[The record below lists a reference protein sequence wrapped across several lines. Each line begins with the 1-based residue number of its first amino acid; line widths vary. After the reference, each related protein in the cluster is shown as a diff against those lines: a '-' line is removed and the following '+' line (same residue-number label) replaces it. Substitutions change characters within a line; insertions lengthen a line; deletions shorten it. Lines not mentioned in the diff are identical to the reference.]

1 MPGYAHAVEVHALE
15 VPGSIPPTDDWG
27 LSVLQVGARLGF
39 QLERLRS
46 SGRTSSA
53 REIVLLVDF
62 WLDVM
67 SAADYTTPETDSS
80 SSSTFTA
87 ETTGAIS
94 TPQPLT
100 TANEAA
106 VGYTTLE
113 TVNSFS
119 STSAPE
125 STGAISTPESLT
137 TANEV
142 AVDYTTLERDHSFS
156 STFMP
161 ENTGAISTP
170 ESLTTPNEDVG
181 LNLHETKLK
190 EENDLESL
198 APILCAKRRMAMSV
212 QAPLIDL
219 TEEDSKES
227 SQSSSTMSSSSTQED
242 QNGSPELV
250 AGGQA
255 DTSLR
260 LVNGQDGC
268 SSRVEV
274 HYSGSWGTVC
284 DDAWDTNDAE
294 VVCRQLGCGHA
305 MNARFGEGSGSVLL
319 DDVQCRGNES
329 SLWQCSHQGWGTH
342 KCAHHEDTSVICSGF
357 AAEPLVLLQGEI
369 KWQEMKSFFPYNTS
383 AHYYILLTPPPI
395 TQEPSTTT
403 VLPTTQQMST
413 TISDHYMASG
423 ATVALTCLP
432 DYMRAVIRRA
442 YIRSKG
448 YFSWNVHLND
458 PACRPMVTKSH
469 VIFHIPYDGCGTK
482 SERCVK
488 DDTYTTYT
496 SSNKKIV
503 QFQFKAFQFFNGYST
518 VYLQCKV
525 VVCKV
530 YDYSSRCYQ
539 GCVTRNKRETSSGQE
554 NVTVVGPLS

>member
-1 MPGYAHAVEVHALE
+1 MQRLCADSLDVGKPLRPPGMPSLVEAPEVFSWMTCSAEGMNPLCGSACIEGGAHITAATMRMPVSSAQRYQLLHL
-15 VPGSIPPTDDWG
+15 PHKSP
-27 LSVLQVGARLGF
+27 VLQ
-39 QLERLRS
+39 
-46 SGRTSSA
+46 
-53 REIVLLVDF
+53 
-62 WLDVM
+62 
-67 SAADYTTPETDSS
+67 
-80 SSSTFTA
+80 
-87 ETTGAIS
+87 
-94 TPQPLT
+94 
-100 TANEAA
+100 
-106 VGYTTLE
+106 
-113 TVNSFS
+113 
-119 STSAPE
+119 
-125 STGAISTPESLT
+125 
-137 TANEV
+137 
-142 AVDYTTLERDHSFS
+142 
-156 STFMP
+156 
-161 ENTGAISTP
+161 
-170 ESLTTPNEDVG
+170 VG

-198 APILCAKRRMAMSV
+198 APIRCAKRRMAMSV
-212 QAPLIDL
+212 Q
-219 TEEDSKES
+219 
-227 SQSSSTMSSSSTQED
+227 
-242 QNGSPELV
+242 N
-250 AGGQA
+250 
-255 DTSLR
+255 TSLR

-268 SSRVEV
+268 SSRVEF

-294 VVCRQLGCGHA
+294 VVCRQLGCGQA

-342 KCAHHEDTSVICSGF
+342 KCAHHEDASVICSGF

-383 AHYYILLTPPPI
+383 AHYYTILTPPPI

-423 ATVALTCLP
+423 ATAPPDNTEAPKTPVALTCLP

-442 YIRSKG
+442 YIKSKG

-458 PACRPMVTKSH
+458 PACRPIVTKSH

-482 SERCVK
+482 SEVRNGTINYSNTVRASTSEGCVK
-488 DDTYTTYT
+488 DDTYTTYI

-554 NVTVVGPLS
+554 NVTVVGPLKLK

>member
-1 MPGYAHAVEVHALE
+1 
-15 VPGSIPPTDDWG
+15 SSPTTQE
-27 LSVLQVGARLGF
+27 SF
-39 QLERLRS
+39 T
-46 SGRTSSA
+46 TS
-53 REIVLLVDF
+53 
-62 WLDVM
+62 
-67 SAADYTTPETDSS
+67 
-80 SSSTFTA
+80 
-87 ETTGAIS
+87 
-94 TPQPLT
+94 
-100 TANEAA
+100 A

-170 ESLTTPNEDVG
+170 ESLTTPNEVWTPSSPTTQVLITTCTNSSTYHTRAQYYNVG

-198 APILCAKRRMAMSV
+198 APIRCAKRRMAMSV

-227 SQSSSTMSSSSTQED
+227 SQSS
-242 QNGSPELV
+242 N
-250 AGGQA
+250 
-255 DTSLR
+255 TSLR

-294 VVCRQLGCGHA
+294 IVCRQLGCGQA

-319 DDVQCRGNES
+319 DEVQCRGNES

-342 KCAHHEDTSVICSGF
+342 KCAHHEDASVICSGF

-369 KWQEMKSFFPYNTS
+369 KWQEMK
-383 AHYYILLTPPPI
+383 
-395 TQEPSTTT
+395 
-403 VLPTTQQMST
+403 
-413 TISDHYMASG
+413 
-423 ATVALTCLP
+423 
-432 DYMRAVIRRA
+432 R
-442 YIRSKG
+442 
-448 YFSWNVHLND
+448 
-458 PACRPMVTKSH
+458 
-469 VIFHIPYDGCGTK
+469 
-482 SERCVK
+482 
-488 DDTYTTYT
+488 
-496 SSNKKIV
+496 
-503 QFQFKAFQFFNGYST
+503 
-518 VYLQCKV
+518 
-525 VVCKV
+525 
-530 YDYSSRCYQ
+530 
-539 GCVTRNKRETSSGQE
+539 
-554 NVTVVGPLS
+554 